1 MQEIVTSPEP
11 ENITSIHSGLQ
22 KVFEVSAFL
31 NYPFTLDEVANYFLP
46 GLNVTAQQLGSLF
59 ARGNFVDI
67 PFQIENPYLLTH
79 AAQSETLRMERQ
91 QFSVA
96 KLHSATELAH
106 VLMRLIPFVRT
117 IAVTGSVAYR
127 SAGKWDDIDLFVVT
141 KRNRLWLSL
150 FMAIVLVRIWKLLRL
165 RPSHLVSFCLS
176 YVHDERGFAEDS
188 LRNKANPLFAREL
201 LMAKPVV
208 GQDRYRKLLERN
220 GWVGELYPNPYG
232 SKLTQLGQSLESR
245 DIVPSRYVGPFA
257 LALDLAEEVTFTLLS
272 RYLRVRAYLT
282 NLKLRSRGL
291 EFRIFEPK
299 TTRTSCVYTSN
310 FYRWLH
316 AIWGQR

>member
-1 MQEIVTSPEP
+1 MQEVVTSLEP
-11 ENITSIHSGLQ
+11 ENIASIHSGLQ

-46 GLNVTAQQLGSLF
+46 GLNVTGQQLGSLF

-67 PFQIENPYLLTH
+67 PFRIEDHYLLTH
-79 AAQSETLRMERQ
+79 AAQSETLRLERQ
-91 QFSVA
+91 QFSAA
-96 KLHSATELAH
+96 KLRSAGELAR
-106 VLMRLIPFVRT
+106 VLTRMIPFIRT

-150 FMAIVLVRIWKLLRL
+150 FMAIILVRIWKLLRL
-165 RPSHLVSFCLS
+165 RPSHLLSFCLS

-188 LRNKANPLFAREL
+188 LRNQANPLFAREL
-201 LMAKPVV
+201 LMAEPVV
-208 GQDRYRKLLERN
+208 GEDRYRKLLERN
-220 GWVGELYPNPYG
+220 DWVGEFYSNPYG
-232 SKLTQLGQSLESR
+232 SKLTQLGQSIESR
-245 DIVPSRYVGPFA
+245 DTVQSRYVGPFA
-257 LALDLAEEVTFTLLS
+257 LALDLAEEITFTLLS
-272 RYLRVRAYLT
+272 RYLQVRAYLM
-282 NLKLRSRGL
+282 NLRLRSQGL

-299 TTRTSCVYTSN
+299 TTRASCVYTSN

-316 AIWGQR
+316 SIWGQR